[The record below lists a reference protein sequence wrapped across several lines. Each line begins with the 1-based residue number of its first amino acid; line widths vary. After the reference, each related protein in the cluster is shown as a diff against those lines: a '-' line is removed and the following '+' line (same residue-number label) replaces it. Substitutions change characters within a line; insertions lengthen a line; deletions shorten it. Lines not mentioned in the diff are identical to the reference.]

1 MKLKLNK
8 KSKGIYTNEVGDLFV
23 ELSNPKLSN
32 GFGNN
37 FWELII
43 TYKEEEIYHETFTT
57 KDQALTSGGQWV
69 ENELE
74 NFIK

>member
-1 MKLKLNK
+1 MKLKLK
-8 KSKGIYTNEVGDLFV
+8 RKSKGIYNNQVGDLVV

-43 TYKEEEIYHETFTT
+43 TYKEEEIYHEIFST
-57 KDQALTSGGQWV
+57 KDQALKSGGWWI

-74 NFIK
+74 NFI

>member
-1 MKLKLNK
+1 MKLKLNRE
-8 KSKGIYTNEVGDLFV
+8 SKGIYTNQVGDLIV
-23 ELSNPKLSN
+23 DLSNPKLSN

-43 TYKEEEIYHETFTT
+43 TYKEEEIYHETFST
-57 KDQALTSGGQWV
+57 KYQALESGGWWI

-74 NFIK
+74 NFI